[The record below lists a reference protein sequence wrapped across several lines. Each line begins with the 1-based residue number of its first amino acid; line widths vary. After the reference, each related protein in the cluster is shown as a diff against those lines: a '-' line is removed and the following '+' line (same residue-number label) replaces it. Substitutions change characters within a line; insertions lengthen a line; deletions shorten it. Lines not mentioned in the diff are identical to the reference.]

1 MDIPGTINITTM
13 GTTSNAAQPLGN
25 SLKKAACVT
34 CHHAKQRCE
43 YIKSPIRVNP
53 NPNQCLKLNKECVSH
68 VSRQGHRP
76 RKSNSESAAAVTGIE
91 MGAART
97 GQMNDSH
104 AAEQNDQDTNCI
116 DRQYTS
122 PMFQKNNLLLLI
134 FELEFF

>member
-13 GTTSNAAQPLGN
+13 ATANDAAQPLGN

-43 YIKSPIRVNP
+43 YIKSPTKCD
-53 NPNQCLKLNKECVSH
+53 QCLKLNKECVPH

-97 GQMNDSH
+97 GLMNDSH
-104 AAEQNDQDTNCI
+104 AAEQNDQDTNSDYI
-116 DRQYTS
+116 A
-122 PMFQKNNLLLLI
+122 
-134 FELEFF
+134 